1 MEETEQLAPPESTP
15 EPEEDNSLFPET
27 NEEAQDTDP
36 VEAPEVDD
44 SEEIDHEGEK
54 YKLPKKLAEEWKN
67 GRLRQQDY
75 TVKTQDLAKQ
85 RTEFETAQQ
94 EFVARQQFQQQHIQA
109 VAKVMAIDER
119 LEQFSKLD
127 WNALTDADP
136 VQALKL
142 DRQMRELQQQKAQQ
156 IEGLQQSQARLDFE
170 LQQETAR
177 QEQTARAE
185 LARDIKGW
193 GTPEVTR
200 GMFQAG
206 KDLGYSEKELFSLKK
221 DPRPVKLLHKA
232 YLYDQLIAKAK
243 APVTTSANITPITR
257 VTGASA
263 ATQKS
268 IGDKGLSDAE
278 YNRMRREYIARNR

>member
-1 MEETEQLAPPESTP
+1 MEETEQLAPQESTP

-27 NEEAQDTDP
+27 NDEAQDTDP

-85 RTEFETAQQ
+85 RTEFEAAQQ

-156 IEGLQQSQARLDFE
+156 IEGLQQSQAKLTFE
-170 LQQETAR
+170 QQQATARRQQEAREELSKDIPGFGTAEVQKQLLEVGKAAGYK
-177 QEQTARAE
+177 QEE
-185 LARDIKGW
+185 LAS
-193 GTPEVTR
+193 V
-200 GMFQAG
+200 Q
-206 KDLGYSEKELFSLKK
+206 
-221 DPRPVKLLHKA
+221 DPRAVKLLHKA

-243 APVTTSANITPITR
+243 APATTSANITPITR

-268 IGDKGLSDAE
+268 IGDKALSDAE

>member
-1 MEETEQLAPPESTP
+1 MEETEQLAPQESTP

-85 RTEFETAQQ
+85 KTEFETAQQ

-142 DRQMRELQQQKAQQ
+142 DRQMRELQQQRVQQ
-156 IEGLQQSQARLDFE
+156 IDGLQQSQAKLTFE
-170 LQQETAR
+170 QQQATARRQQEAREELSKDIPGFGTAEVQKQLLEVGKAAGYK
-177 QEQTARAE
+177 QEE
-185 LARDIKGW
+185 LAN
-193 GTPEVTR
+193 V
-200 GMFQAG
+200 Q
-206 KDLGYSEKELFSLKK
+206 
-221 DPRPVKLLHKA
+221 DPRAVKLLHKA

-268 IGDKGLSDAE
+268 IGDKALSDAE

>member
-1 MEETEQLAPPESTP
+1 MEETEQLAPQESTT
-15 EPEEDNSLFPET
+15 EPEEDNSLFTET

-54 YKLPKKLAEEWKN
+54 YKLPKKLADEWKN

-85 RTEFETAQQ
+85 KTEFETAQQ

-142 DRQMRELQQQKAQQ
+142 DRQMRELQQQRAQQ
-156 IEGLQQSQARLDFE
+156 IDGLQQSQAKLTFE
-170 LQQETAR
+170 QQQATARRQQEAREELSKDIPGFGTAEVQKQLLEVGKAAGYK
-177 QEQTARAE
+177 QEE
-185 LARDIKGW
+185 LAN
-193 GTPEVTR
+193 V
-200 GMFQAG
+200 Q
-206 KDLGYSEKELFSLKK
+206 
-221 DPRPVKLLHKA
+221 DPRAVKLLHKA

-243 APVTTSANITPITR
+243 APATTSANITPITR

>member
-1 MEETEQLAPPESTP
+1 MEETEQLAPQESTP

-27 NEEAQDTDP
+27 NDEAQDTDP

-85 RTEFETAQQ
+85 KTEFETAQQ

-119 LEQFSKLD
+119 LEQFQKLD

-142 DRQMRELQQQKAQQ
+142 DRQMRELQQQRAQQ
-156 IEGLQQSQARLDFE
+156 VDGLQQSQAKLTFE
-170 LQQETAR
+170 QQQATARRQQEAREELSKDIPGFGTAEVQKQLLEVGKAAGYK
-177 QEQTARAE
+177 QEE
-185 LARDIKGW
+185 LAN
-193 GTPEVTR
+193 V
-200 GMFQAG
+200 Q
-206 KDLGYSEKELFSLKK
+206 
-221 DPRPVKLLHKA
+221 DPRAVKLLHKA

>member
-1 MEETEQLAPPESTP
+1 MEETEQLAPQESTP

-27 NEEAQDTDP
+27 NDEAQDTDP

-85 RTEFETAQQ
+85 KTEFETAQQ

-142 DRQMRELQQQKAQQ
+142 DRQMRELQQQRVQQ
-156 IEGLQQSQARLDFE
+156 IDGLQQSQAKLTFE
-170 LQQETAR
+170 QQQATARRQQEAREELSKDIPGFGTAEVQKQLLEVGKAAGYK
-177 QEQTARAE
+177 QEE
-185 LARDIKGW
+185 LAS
-193 GTPEVTR
+193 V
-200 GMFQAG
+200 Q
-206 KDLGYSEKELFSLKK
+206 
-221 DPRPVKLLHKA
+221 DPRAVKLLHKA

-243 APVTTSANITPITR
+243 APATTSANITPITR

>member
-1 MEETEQLAPPESTP
+1 MEETEQLAPQESTP

-27 NEEAQDTDP
+27 NDEAQDTDP

-54 YKLPKKLAEEWKN
+54 YKLPKKLADEWKN

-85 RTEFETAQQ
+85 RTEFEAAQQ

-142 DRQMRELQQQKAQQ
+142 DRQMRELQQQRAQQ
-156 IEGLQQSQARLDFE
+156 VDGLQQSQAKLTFE
-170 LQQETAR
+170 QQQATARRQQEAREELSKDIPGFGTAEVQKQLLEVGKAAGYK
-177 QEQTARAE
+177 QEE
-185 LARDIKGW
+185 LAS
-193 GTPEVTR
+193 V
-200 GMFQAG
+200 Q
-206 KDLGYSEKELFSLKK
+206 
-221 DPRPVKLLHKA
+221 DPRAVKLLHKA

-243 APVTTSANITPITR
+243 APATTSANITPITR

>member
-1 MEETEQLAPPESTP
+1 MEETEQLAPQESTP

-85 RTEFETAQQ
+85 RTEFEAAQQ

-119 LEQFSKLD
+119 LEQFQKLD

-142 DRQMRELQQQKAQQ
+142 DRQMRELQQQRAQQ
-156 IEGLQQSQARLDFE
+156 IDGLQQSQAKLTFE
-170 LQQETAR
+170 QQQATARRQQEAREELSKDIPGFGTAEVQKQLLEVGKAAGYK
-177 QEQTARAE
+177 QEE
-185 LARDIKGW
+185 LAN
-193 GTPEVTR
+193 V
-200 GMFQAG
+200 Q
-206 KDLGYSEKELFSLKK
+206 
-221 DPRPVKLLHKA
+221 DPRAVKLLHKA

-243 APVTTSANITPITR
+243 APATTSANITPITR

-263 ATQKS
+263 VTQKS

>member
-1 MEETEQLAPPESTP
+1 MEDQEQLAPQESTP
-15 EPEEDNSLFPET
+15 EPEQDNSLFPDA
-27 NEEAQDTDP
+27 NDEAQDTDS

-119 LEQFSKLD
+119 LEQFQKLD

-142 DRQMRELQQQKAQQ
+142 DRQMRELQQQRAEQVD
-156 IEGLQQSQARLDFE
+156 GLQQSQARLTFE
-170 LQQETAR
+170 QQQATARRQQEARLELSKEIPGFGTAEVQKQLLEVGKAAGYK
-177 QEQTARAE
+177 QEE
-185 LARDIKGW
+185 LAN
-193 GTPEVTR
+193 V
-200 GMFQAG
+200 Q
-206 KDLGYSEKELFSLKK
+206 
-221 DPRPVKLLHKA
+221 DPRAVKLLHKA

-268 IGDKGLSDAE
+268 IGDKSLSDAE

>member
-1 MEETEQLAPPESTP
+1 MEETEQLAPQESTP

-27 NEEAQDTDP
+27 NDEAQNTDP
-36 VEAPEVDD
+36 VETPEVDD

-85 RTEFETAQQ
+85 KTEFETAQQ

-142 DRQMRELQQQKAQQ
+142 DRQMRELQQQRVQQ
-156 IEGLQQSQARLDFE
+156 IDGLQQSQAKLTFE
-170 LQQETAR
+170 QQQATARRQQEAREELSKDIPGFGTAEVQKQLLEVGKAAGYK
-177 QEQTARAE
+177 QEE
-185 LARDIKGW
+185 LAS
-193 GTPEVTR
+193 V
-200 GMFQAG
+200 Q
-206 KDLGYSEKELFSLKK
+206 
-221 DPRPVKLLHKA
+221 DPRAVKLLHKA

-268 IGDKGLSDAE
+268 IGDKALSDAE